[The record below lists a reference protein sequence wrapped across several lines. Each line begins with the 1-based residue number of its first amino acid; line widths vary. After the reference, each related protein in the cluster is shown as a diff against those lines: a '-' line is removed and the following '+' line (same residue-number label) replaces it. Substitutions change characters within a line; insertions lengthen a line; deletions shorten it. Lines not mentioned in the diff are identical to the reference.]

1 MCVEIFSYKT
11 MDLNQLK
18 TFYTLAQTKNYSKCA
33 QKLFVTQSAVSHAIK
48 KLETSLDEKLVKKV
62 KNRFSLTQ
70 EGELLFKTCQTVFF
84 ELDNVQDKLNE
95 NKDNIEVIRLGSPVE
110 FGVSILLKNINP
122 FLKNNPKIHIDFT
135 LKDDLIKS
143 LLDDEL
149 DMIIDCKH
157 HINPE
162 LKKISLFR
170 EEYAVIASPVYI
182 EENKIS
188 RITDLKKCNVISLD
202 KQLVWW
208 SNFINAIPLENRVEF
223 KTITEINHIR
233 GIINAT
239 ISSVGIG
246 FVPTYTVLKELKEG
260 ILEMLFPELTLFD
273 DHFNIFIKR
282 KRSVLKKNITLI
294 NYIKKFKLD

>member
-1 MCVEIFSYKT
+1 

-48 KLETSLDEKLVKKV
+48 KLETSLDKKLVKKV

-84 ELDNVQDKLNE
+84 ELDNVQEKLNE

-122 FLKNNPKIHIDFT
+122 FLINNPKIHIDFT

-157 HINPE
+157 HVNPE

-170 EEYAVIASPVYI
+170 EEYAVIASPAYI

-188 RITDLKKCNVISLD
+188 RITDLKNCNVISLD

-239 ISSVGIG
+239 ISSIGIG

-260 ILEMLFPELTLFD
+260 VLEMLFPELTLFD

-282 KRSVLKKNITLI
+282 KRSVLKKNIALI
-294 NYIKKFKLD
+294 NYIRKFKLD

>member
-1 MCVEIFSYKT
+1 

-48 KLETSLDEKLVKKV
+48 KLETSLDVKLVKKI

-84 ELDNVQDKLNE
+84 ELDNVQEKLNE
-95 NKDNIEVIRLGSPVE
+95 NKDNNEVIRLGSPVE
-110 FGVSILLKNINP
+110 FGVSILLKNISS
-122 FLKNNPKIHIDFT
+122 FLKNNPKIHVDFT

-157 HINPE
+157 HVNPE

-170 EEYAVIASPVYI
+170 EEYAVIASPAYI
-182 EENKIS
+182 EEHKIS
-188 RITDLKKCNVISLD
+188 RITDLKNCNVISLD

-294 NYIKKFKLD
+294 NYLKKFKLD